1 MSDIIQNM
9 SEIIFFCSRRFYV
22 FLLQQCGPWCA
33 RCLNVWLWSYFR
45 NAFAGV
51 LFCMQLAFYSSAR
64 LSVCVLLCFGGMYS
78 ECVYFCLVAVRNHA
92 YVAQFGKFGGKVY
105 FYAE

>member
-1 MSDIIQNM
+1 MY
-9 SEIIFFCSRRFYV
+9 FCYSNAGRGVRDALMCGCGLISGTRLPEFCFACSSR
-22 FLLQQCGPWCA
+22 
-33 RCLNVWLWSYFR
+33 
-45 NAFAGV
+45 
-51 LFCMQLAFYSSAR
+51 FYSSAR